1 MDALVMDD
9 VLAQVRAALERD
21 DVASAAAVIEAL
33 QPADQADLVQEL
45 DDAEQVALLSQL
57 TPADS
62 ADVLE
67 EMEDEDAAALAE
79 RLPLADLAGILDEM
93 EADEAADVLGDLS
106 PELAAVALRE
116 MEESEDVLRLLR
128 YPDDTAG
135 GLMTPAVITLR
146 ADWRAAEALAE
157 LRRAE
162 SLADSV
168 YYLFVTDANDILTGV
183 VGLRDLVVASPETTI
198 EAMMDPSVISVPVT
212 ADQEVCARTLSRY
225 GFLALPVI
233 DEIGRLVG
241 VITADDLIEVAEDE
255 ATEDMYRMVGITGEE
270 QVWGPLRASVLKRL
284 PWLAINMVTLF
295 IAITVVDFFEPVIA
309 GMVVLAVFLPLVSGE
324 GGNAGSQTTTVI
336 VRGIALG
343 QVDEHNGFRA
353 LNKEFAAALINGT
366 VIGLGTGAAIY
377 LWKGEWVV
385 ALAVMIAMILNFLM
399 AAVAGV
405 LVPLALKV
413 IKVDPA
419 LASAAFVT
427 GITDTMGF
435 LFFLGIA
442 TLLMTVAVRLTGG

>member
-1 MDALVMDD
+1 MDTLMMDN
-9 VLAQVRAALERD
+9 VLAQVRVALERD
-21 DVASAAAVIEAL
+21 DLAGAAAVIEAL
-33 QPADQADLVQEL
+33 QPADQADLMEGL
-45 DDAEQVALLSQL
+45 ADADQVALLSHL
-57 TPADS
+57 DPADS

-67 EMEDEDAAALAE
+67 EMEDEEAAALAE

-93 EADEAADVLGDLS
+93 EADEAADVLGDLT
-106 PELAAVALRE
+106 PKLAAEALRE
-116 MEESEDVLRLLR
+116 MEEAEDVLHLLR

-135 GLMTPAVITLR
+135 GLMTPAVVTLR
-146 ADWRAAEALAE
+146 RDWRAQKALQE
-157 LRRAE
+157 LRRTE
-162 SLADSV
+162 PIADSV
-168 YYLFVTDANDILTGV
+168 YYLFVTDAEGILKGV

-198 EAMMDPSVISVPVT
+198 EAMMDPNVISVPVT

-225 GFLALPVI
+225 GFLALPVV
-233 DEIGRLVG
+233 DEIDRLVG

-255 ATEDMYRMVGITGEE
+255 ATEDMYRMVGIIGEE
-270 QVWGPLRASVLKRL
+270 QVWGPLSASVLKRL

-295 IAITVVDFFEPVIA
+295 VAITVVDFFEPVIA
-309 GMVVLAVFLPLVSGE
+309 GMVILAIFLPLVSGE

-343 QVDEHNGFRA
+343 EVDEHNGLRT

-366 VIGLGTGAAIY
+366 LIGLGTGLAIY
-377 LWKGEWVV
+377 IWKGEWVIAV
-385 ALAVMIAMILNFLM
+385 AVTLAMILNFLM
-399 AAVAGV
+399 AALAGV
-405 LVPLALKV
+405 LVPLGLKAV
-413 IKVDPA
+413 KVDPA

-442 TLLMTVAVRLTGG
+442 TLLMAAAAAYVGG